1 MEISLIGIPN
11 TDTDYALELSGQKII
26 YLKNNFKFNVDLQKH
41 NYIKLLYHNTIKN
54 KYSSNFIQFTYNQ
67 YSYPILFNPSWNS
80 YFKNNQIYSEN
91 IFVNLTNYAFQPID
105 NIDKINQLNCLCTDS
120 TRPYY
125 FPKITINL
133 ANSYQFVFSD
143 WTGNNQVWLSR
154 FNTSCACLLLG
165 KNKCFLTCS
174 LELPTECGESKYE
187 FFAEYEHNT
196 PYDELQRIDCLNLR
210 PEFTK
215 LVPINF
221 PVITSESCHIDIN
234 TLNEQI
240 NIQTEYL
247 DV

>member
-1 MEISLIGIPN
+1 
-11 TDTDYALELSGQKII
+11 
-26 YLKNNFKFNVDLQKH
+26 
-41 NYIKLLYHNTIKN
+41 
-54 KYSSNFIQFTYNQ
+54 
-67 YSYPILFNPSWNS
+67 
-80 YFKNNQIYSEN
+80 
-91 IFVNLTNYAFQPID
+91 
-105 NIDKINQLNCLCTDS
+105 
-120 TRPYY
+120 
-125 FPKITINL
+125 
-133 ANSYQFVFSD
+133 
-143 WTGNNQVWLSR
+143 
-154 FNTSCACLLLG
+154 
-165 KNKCFLTCS
+165 
-174 LELPTECGESKYE
+174 LPTECGESKYE